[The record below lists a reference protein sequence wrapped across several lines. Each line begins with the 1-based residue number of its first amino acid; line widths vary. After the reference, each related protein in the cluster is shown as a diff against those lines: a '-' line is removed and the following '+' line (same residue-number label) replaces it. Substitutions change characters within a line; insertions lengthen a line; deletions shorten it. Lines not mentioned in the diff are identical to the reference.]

1 MEKCAYAH
9 LAMGTFRLFTFK
21 ILFHVSD
28 ALVIIIVI
36 LILMI
41 SFYLLLFCIF
51 FSLFIICMLLNGC
64 P

>member
-36 LILMI
+36 LSSL
-41 SFYLLLFCIF
+41 YLF
-51 FSLFIICMLLNGC
+51 
-64 P
+64 